1 MLSVEAACEQIT
13 GSDLSDERSTFTLQQ
28 CVSGHAINY
37 AESNQLSTAT
47 FAGDP
52 RCEPQTRARVQVI
65 VPRAGQWCVRQA
77 SSISATLP
85 VRILGS
91 HGWSSSSVAGGGSSG
106 LAPDVDH

>member
-37 AESNQLSTAT
+37 AESNQLSTAA

-65 VPRAGQWCVRQA
+65 VPPCRPMVRKAGQFDLRD
-77 SSISATLP
+77 T
-85 VRILGS
+85 
-91 HGWSSSSVAGGGSSG
+91 AGADSG
-106 LAPDVDH
+106 FAWLVQ